1 MWFENRLTLWV
12 KTLEGDLFSKSTT
25 TFFVCAHVAVL
36 GGELTFKQPST
47 ESRAKLW
54 GTIRDG
60 KWQGMRGTY
69 ASLLV
74 QGFNDEN
81 EGAGANFLDCL

>member
-47 ESRAKLW
+47 ESGAKLER
-54 GTIRDG
+54 TIRDG
-60 KWQGMRGTY
+60 QWQGIRSTY
-69 ASLLV
+69 AGLLV

-81 EGAGANFLDCL
+81 EGAGASLPD